1 MIVHIPKD
9 VVEAAIDD
17 AKATPQFEI
26 VGFFAVDADG
36 AVTWERMT
44 NVHPSPENT
53 SEVAA
58 SEIFDMI
65 MNRGLHP
72 VAMFHSH
79 PSGDATPSP
88 GDMEFFPGEYVLN
101 SLIWAAN
108 EPDSVTRYTHNA
120 WWKRVLT
127 AEIFVVVNA

>member
-1 MIVHIPKD
+1 VIVHIPKD
-9 VVEAAIDD
+9 IVEAAIDD

-26 VGFFAVDADG
+26 VGFFAIDADQK
-36 AVTWERMT
+36 VSWERMT

-58 SEIFDMI
+58 SEMFDMI

-88 GDMEFFPGEYVLN
+88 EDMEFFPGEYVIN
-101 SLIWAAN
+101 ALIWAAG
-108 EPDSVTRYTHNA
+108 EPGVVTRYTPNA
-120 WWKRVLT
+120 YWKRILT

>member
-1 MIVHIPKD
+1 MIVHIPKN

-17 AKATPQFEI
+17 AKATLQFEV
-26 VGFFAVDADG
+26 VGFFATDADRT
-36 AVTWERMT
+36 VTWERMT
-44 NVHPSPENT
+44 NVHPSPEKS

-58 SEIFDMI
+58 SEIASMI
-65 MNRGLHP
+65 MDRHLLP

-88 GDMEFFPGEYVLN
+88 EDMQFFPGEYVIN
-101 SLIWAAN
+101 ALIWGAS